1 KMEALM
7 ATEVID
13 VIDSAVKIGLGALIS
28 GLSTYW
34 VTRANGKTIEL
45 KESKA
50 VKRKLIE
57 EISEN
62 ADKYFEYTYL
72 YFARLDAIRHN
83 FDSVNSVDN
92 SFWEQSELNIDTQE
106 KGLQDALSAVYI
118 AQSKLELLDLSEA
131 LLEMKNYR
139 RGLNDLRVFNS
150 LNEDNFPTVDF
161 LQTWSNTYLPHK
173 DRFRKSLSKTYL
185 GLL

>member
-1 KMEALM
+1 M

-83 FDSVNSVDN
+83 FD
-92 SFWEQSELNIDTQE
+92 TQE

-139 RGLNDLRVFNS
+139 RGLNDLRFFNN
-150 LNEDNFPTVDF
+150 LNENNFPTVDF
-161 LQTWSNTYLPHK
+161 LHTWSNTYLPHK